1 MKKAINSIA
10 TLFLLFMT
18 GCSPEKWD
26 VLDPKSSTAETQL
39 SLIHLSIALMSIV
52 LITVTVLFTF
62 FLVKYRKRPGWQTE
76 TKNQKPGDKKLEI
89 TWTLIPI
96 LILVILAVPTVLDT
110 YKLDQETKAS
120 DGALVVKVTAHQ
132 FWWEFEYPEEGV
144 TASETLHVP
153 VDKKVIIEL
162 TSADTIHSFWVP
174 QLGGKQDANP
184 GRKNRLSFT
193 PNETG
198 VYRGSCAELC
208 GRGHAYMR
216 FHVKVETESEFDSW
230 IEGMKQPEQANLTDS
245 EEKGQEIFKNQ
256 CLSCHGT
263 QGLDP
268 KVSGSPAPHLGDFA
282 SQKRIANVLPNNREN
297 LKKWL
302 NEPQKVKP
310 GAKMPSFKKDF
321 TDEEKDELIDYLM
334 SLKVKEGEK

>member
-1 MKKAINSIA
+1 MSKFGSALLL
-10 TLFLLFMT
+10 LFLT
-18 GCSPEKWD
+18 GCSPAKWD
-26 VLDPKSSTAETQL
+26 VLNPKSSTAETQL
-39 SLIHLSIALMSIV
+39 SLIQLSIALMSIV

-62 FLVKYRKRPGWQTE
+62 FLVKYRKRPGWETE
-76 TKNQKPGDKKLEI
+76 TQNQKPGDKRLEI

-96 LILVILAVPTVLDT
+96 LILTILAIPTVLDT
-110 YKLDQETKAS
+110 YKLDRETKAS
-120 DGALVVKVTAHQ
+120 DGAMVVKVTAHQ
-132 FWWEFEYPEEGV
+132 FWWEFEYPEEGI
-144 TASETLHVP
+144 TTSETLHVP

-162 TSADTIHSFWVP
+162 TSEDTIHSFWVP

-184 GRKNRLSFT
+184 GMKEKLSFV

-208 GRGHAYMR
+208 GVGHAYMR
-216 FHVKVETESEFDSW
+216 FHVKVETESEFQSW
-230 IEGMKQPEQANLTDS
+230 VDGMKQPNQASLTDS
-245 EEKGQEIFKNQ
+245 EKKGQEIFKGQ

-282 SQKRIANVLPNNREN
+282 SQDRIANVLPNNREN

-302 NEPQKVKP
+302 NNPQKVKP

-321 TDEEKDELIDYLM
+321 TEEEKDDLINYLL
-334 SLKVKEGEK
+334 SLKVKEGEKR